1 MGTDAFWLG
10 PVGQLHELPVPG
22 AGIPRSS
29 ARIGGIHTA
38 VDGTPTVDT
47 LGFSR
52 SYEFA
57 LDWRYRYELRW
68 LRALHHRAVPE
79 QLRLLDPMVPNRPS
93 LAVSTC
99 GATPARR
106 QLPLRGDGLVRRA
119 DESAPELAGLCG
131 GSLEWT
137 PPEGGGLLTERSPA
151 RAGVVLPGE
160 QVVLSAYVR
169 GTADRS
175 VQVQLA
181 IFDAAGN
188 PTATVTGTSTAGDS
202 WVRVAVQ
209 HTAAAHDAYVVA
221 QLSASA
227 GTGAVRTS
235 GWQLEA
241 AAAPSEWDL
250 GGGSPLVVV
259 NQLTETSPYYP
270 MTDAV
275 LTLQE
280 V

>member
-10 PVGQLHELPVPG
+10 PVGQLVQLTEPG

-29 ARIGGIHTA
+29 TRIGGIHTA

-52 SYEFA
+52 AWEFA
-57 LDWRYRYELRW
+57 LDWRYRSELRR
-68 LRALHHRAVPE
+68 LRALHHRAIPD
-79 QLRLLDPMVPNRPS
+79 QLRLIDPMVPNRLA

-106 QLPLRGDGLVRRA
+106 QLPLLGDGPVYRSGETAPDLV
-119 DESAPELAGLCG
+119 EVCG
-131 GSLEWT
+131 GSIEWT
-137 PPEGGGLLTERSPA
+137 PPDGGGLLTERSPA
-151 RAGVVLPGE
+151 RAGAVLPGE
-160 QVVLSAYVR
+160 QVTLSAYVR
-169 GTADRS
+169 GTVDRA
-175 VQVQLA
+175 VQVQLVV
-181 IFDAAGN
+181 FDAAGN
-188 PTATVTGTSTAGDS
+188 PTATVAGTSTSGAG
-202 WVRVAVQ
+202 WVRLAVQ
-209 HTAAAHDAYVVA
+209 HTAAAGDAYAMA

-227 GTGAVRTS
+227 GTGAVHTS

-241 AAAPSEWDL
+241 AGAATEWDL

-270 MTDAV
+270 MSDAG
-275 LTLQE
+275 LTLLE